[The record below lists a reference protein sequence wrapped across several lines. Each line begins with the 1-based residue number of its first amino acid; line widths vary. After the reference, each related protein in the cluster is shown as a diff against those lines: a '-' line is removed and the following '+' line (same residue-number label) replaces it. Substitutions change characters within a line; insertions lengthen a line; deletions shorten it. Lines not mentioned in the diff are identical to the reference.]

1 MFVVNVNLI
10 LILQLELNGDMNNVT
25 FMVKKPDCI
34 RMKTPSPNAV
44 YLLACLQIM
53 RSSPAHTCSKMSI
66 FKGPFRQCA
75 KLSKLEVIK
84 TFGYKNKLKQPALH
98 SNTQLK
104 SEYGTLPGVY
114 ASKSIQQLI
123 THCQSKGRNGLIE
136 EYFELKSAEPAM
148 NFRTSKLPENMSK
161 NRYADVLCLDVS
173 RVILKGESYESD
185 YINANYVDG
194 FDHKK
199 AYISTQ
205 GPLEH
210 TVKDQWRLI
219 FQENVRVIV
228 MTTKLAERGRIKCD
242 AYWPLEPLETVDYGK
257 IKVVNLGIANKGDY
271 QITLLEATH
280 KETKEVRHIKHLQY
294 LSWPD
299 QGVPADSSSFL
310 EFLFEVRKAQHDFTA
325 DIKLHS
331 TKPPIIVHCSAGIGR
346 TGTFIAIDI
355 ALYMYETTSKVNVE
369 RIVKNIRRQRAFSIQ
384 MPDQYLFCHLTLI
397 QYAIKMEKVESSP
410 DFKKILFG
418 HSKF

>member
-1 MFVVNVNLI
+1 MSEMKQPTAGELKAMKSSMGLDDLEEIKRKKRNSAGPLKRGAESYQTLADIPANLQKSI
-10 LILQLELNGDMNNVT
+10 KEDKEKQIAT
-25 FMVKKPDCI
+25 
-34 RMKTPSPNAV
+34 A
-44 YLLACLQIM
+44 LAS
-53 RSSPAHTCSKMSI
+53 SSPPSS
-66 FKGPFRQCA
+66 
-75 KLSKLEVIK
+75 
-84 TFGYKNKLKQPALH
+84 QPAYGALA
-98 SNTQLK
+98 NLYTGKDINQLVDK
-104 SEYGTLPGVY
+104 CKV
-114 ASKSIQQLI
+114 
-123 THCQSKGRNGLIE
+123 KGRTGLID
-136 EYFELKSAEPAM
+136 EYYDLKASEPAM
-148 NFRTSKLPENMSK
+148 DFRTSRMPKNMSK

-280 KETKEVRHIKHLQY
+280 KEKDEALSF

-299 QGVPADSSSFL
+299 YGVPPDANGFL
-310 EFLFEVRKAQHDFTA
+310 KFLFHVRKAQHEFT
-325 DIKLHS
+325 K
-331 TKPPIIVHCSAGIGR
+331 GINWKFHPRGPLLWY
-346 TGTFIAIDI
+346 IAVL
-355 ALYMYETTSKVNVE
+355 ASGEQELLLLWTYQCT
-369 RIVKNIRRQRAFSIQ
+369 
-384 MPDQYLFCHLTLI
+384 CLTL
-397 QYAIKMEKVESSP
+397 QLKLTSS
-410 DFKKILFG
+410 K
-418 HSKF
+418 